1 MVERG
6 KGMNTETAIANHET
20 GNHPS
25 GSGIAGKAQQAATTI
40 GGQLEAAAEVV
51 RERLPQE
58 GAAGQVANALSDQL
72 SGIGRYLQSHGLHG
86 VVVTMGN
93 VIRQYPV
100 QSLLLGI
107 GIGYLLSRLHTR

>member
-1 MVERG
+1 MMKREE
-6 KGMNTETAIANHET
+6 GMNTKTAIANSEA

-25 GSGIAGKAQQAATTI
+25 GSKVAGKAQQAATTI
-40 GGQLEAAAEVV
+40 GGRLEAAAEVV

-58 GAAGQVANALSDQL
+58 GATGQVANALSDQL
-72 SGIGRYLQSHGLHG
+72 SGIGRYLQSHELRG
-86 VVVTMGN
+86 VVASMGN